1 MHISICLFNVFI
13 TLLLLLSAGQPI
25 NPQIYID
32 TAVCNVNSVPVIG
45 VEFKPTDDLMQALSK
60 IAVDIFV
67 DAGAQNVNNYFTF
80 LRFVAFFARFSHLV
94 VCITECFALA
104 DGKFMS
110 SLCQICHV

>member
-67 DAGAQNVNNYFTF
+67 DAGAQNVNNSSP
-80 LRFVAFFARFSHLV
+80 FSGL
-94 VCITECFALA
+94 
-104 DGKFMS
+104 
-110 SLCQICHV
+110 